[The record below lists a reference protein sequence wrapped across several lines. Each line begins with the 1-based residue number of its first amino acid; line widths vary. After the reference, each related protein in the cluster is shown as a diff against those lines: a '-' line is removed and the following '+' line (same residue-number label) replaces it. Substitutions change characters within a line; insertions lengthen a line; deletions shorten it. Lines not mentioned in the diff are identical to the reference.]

1 MTQLERFDA
10 EKVEQILIYFI
21 RKYSGEPEKTIEENL
36 PVIPALLLSVVGD
49 SWEKDI
55 NTFSTITTT
64 KIGDSVNMILERFYN
79 QTIDLVVVGLSNQ
92 NSSLSPTNIR
102 KEIDSAMSV
111 LVDANGKRI
120 RTKTTSSV
128 LIQIDFDK
136 KYKKVLSDAH
146 IIRIIKIE
154 GEDYVEVV
162 HDSLC
167 AVIVKKEL
175 EKLTEGNVFISYTR
189 KDEKWAVW
197 LQNKLEHFK
206 LPASLQKDN
215 PNLPRT
221 IRVLSDFSE
230 LIPGNLSEQLFE
242 AIKRSRYLIVICSPR
257 LVQSAWVNK
266 EIDTFISM
274 GRSEQII
281 PFIIE
286 GDPYAKDPSVE
297 CFPQALR
304 QLSKDKEILGVNV
317 NETGKDAAVVRLIAR
332 MLNLRFDALWQKCER
347 QRKRKILFRTI
358 LVFAL
363 FLFASSLGMWIINQP
378 FNIEV
383 RLADTSI
390 HNEALTPY
398 SSGVISLNIGDKVIK
413 DTLSVKDGR
422 SIITSIP
429 RNYYNKDVLVN
440 FESPYYYSVD
450 TIISLAETLQLNIV
464 RNPNIFGHIHFR
476 LWDASNEMPVANC
489 KITITNRSQD
499 PNMDN
504 RSFSIEA
511 ISDDEGLVNVIIPLE
526 KQSTAYSIIAD
537 FPLSATTIYMP
548 CGPDDVVLVE

>member
-1 MTQLERFDA
+1 
-10 EKVEQILIYFI
+10 
-21 RKYSGEPEKTIEENL
+21 
-36 PVIPALLLSVVGD
+36 
-49 SWEKDI
+49 
-55 NTFSTITTT
+55 
-64 KIGDSVNMILERFYN
+64 MILERFYN

-175 EKLTEGNVFISYTR
+175 EKLTEGNVFISYTH

-197 LQNKLEHFK
+197 LQNKLEHFI
-206 LPASLQKDN
+206 LPASLKKDN

-332 MLNLRFDALWQKCER
+332 MLNVDFNAIWQRHKRQHNRRIIFRVVCLMAIVASVLSLWLW
-347 QRKRKILFRTI
+347 RK
-358 LVFAL
+358 
-363 FLFASSLGMWIINQP
+363 NQP
-378 FNIEV
+378 FNV
-383 RLADTSI
+383 DVCLVDTSI
-390 HNEALTPY
+390 QNEALSPY
-398 SSGVISLNIGDKVIK
+398 SSGVLSLKIGVDVVK
-413 DTLSVKDGR
+413 DTLTGIDGR
-422 SIITSIP
+422 CIITGITGIP
-429 RNYYNKDVLVN
+429 KHYYNKSVN
-440 FESPYYYSVD
+440 VKFESAYYYPVD
-450 TIISLAETLQLNIV
+450 TIISLTENLHIDIV
-464 RNPNIFGHIHFR
+464 RNPDVFGHIHFR
-476 LWDASNEMPVANC
+476 LWNTIKEMPVANC
-489 KITITNRSQD
+489 KITITNRSQSS
-499 PNMDN
+499 NIDN
-504 RSFSIEA
+504 NPFSIET
-511 ISDDEGLVNVIIPLE
+511 ISDEDGFINVIVPLE
-526 KQSTAYSIIAD
+526 KQSTAYSIVAD

-548 CGPDDVVLVE
+548 CGSDDMVLVE